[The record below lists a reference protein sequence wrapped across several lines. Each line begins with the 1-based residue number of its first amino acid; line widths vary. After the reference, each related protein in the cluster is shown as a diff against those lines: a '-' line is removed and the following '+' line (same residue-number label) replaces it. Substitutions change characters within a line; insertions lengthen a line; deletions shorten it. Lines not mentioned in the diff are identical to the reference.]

1 MQITEF
7 AFGLQTLFYYLQ
19 IASKKPM
26 NGLKRVLLLATIPK
40 GFACGSTVATLVF
53 VKSKLFTTPL
63 QELIFAVKV
72 AEEA

>member
-7 AFGLQTLFYYLQ
+7 AFGLQTLFYFLQ

-26 NGLKRVLLLATIPK
+26 NGLKRVLLLAIIPK

-53 VKSKLFTTPL
+53 VKSNLFTTPL